1 MKKLF
6 LLIVLFVFIGSHTL
20 LAQTIVITGTVT
32 SSVAGEG
39 PIPGATVLAKGTT
52 LGALTD
58 VNGKFSITVPSS
70 VTTLIFSYIGMK
82 SQEVIIGGRTVIN
95 STLESDLVGL
105 SEVVV
110 SAFGIKRNPNEIG
123 AAITKVDA
131 GLITQAK
138 ATNAASAL
146 SGKVAGLQIN
156 TVNAGV
162 NPDVRVLL
170 RGNRSFLGN
179 NQALLVLDGIP
190 VNLSYLA
197 TLNPN
202 DIESMN
208 ILKGGNA
215 AALFGSE
222 AANGVIVVT
231 TKGGSRDKTTIQFSN
246 TTTFDKVAY
255 FPKLQ
260 DRFGSGSSADGY
272 GNPIYDPFE
281 NQCWGP
287 EFDGLPVQIGLD
299 DENGAKQMVPYSP
312 RPNEKTDFWDT
323 GLTLQNDISFSSGN
337 ETGTIY
343 LAIQDVQIK
352 GVVPGD
358 EARRDVIRLN
368 ASKNYKGFTATA
380 NLNYTVRTANTSRS
394 GVYWNVMNNPMQIP
408 ITSYKNWDAV
418 YKDASG
424 NPVTNWADIDHYYN
438 AYYPNPYEE
447 LERLRST
454 TRNDY
459 ITGVV
464 TLGQD
469 ITSWLNFQVRSSIA
483 PNFNYFENRS
493 YSRTFSPYG
502 LNMYTLNGRS
512 VSKANINS
520 SMGTGQGFGWRF
532 TNNFLLTLDKK
543 FNDISVRAIA
553 GSETRNSYSRGTQ
566 VAAAALEINNFFNV
580 KNRIGELSIPSG
592 YSYFESWSNSK
603 SMAVFGDLTVGYKN
617 FAYIHASGRN
627 DWTSLLDQSKW
638 SFFYPGVDA
647 SLVLTEM
654 IPNLKNN
661 ILSYA
666 KIRGGV
672 SKVGSI
678 NIGNYALENTFGT
691 AANFPF
697 GALSAYTVSD
707 GLNNRFLEPEFTLS
721 KEIGLDLSFLESRIN
736 TTITAYQTNTTN
748 QTVDMSI
755 SAASGYTS
763 SKINSGEMLNKGL
776 EVELKTTPISTSNLR
791 WDVNLNYSFWY
802 NRVLSLAGDLSEI
815 LIDNSIYAIVDQP
828 YPTIKVTQFARDPQ
842 GRVIVDAKSGTPSID
857 PLTIARGQTAPK
869 HLIGLQTNLS
879 WKNFTFAASADYRGG
894 AVFRANIYYD
904 LLFTGIGELSAAN
917 GRERFVFPNSVI
929 NTGTAADPVYTPN
942 TNITVQEGGVAWWT
956 NTMRSLSYYAVN
968 SADVWKIRELS
979 LAYDIPA
986 STFAFT
992 NNAVKGVRVGLV
1004 GRNLFMFLPKNN
1016 IYTDPEFNAGTGN
1029 AVGYTDSNQTPAT
1042 RSYGFNV
1049 TLTF

>member
-6 LLIVLFVFIGSHTL
+6 LLIVLFVFVSGYTL
-20 LAQTIVITGTVT
+20 LAQTKVITGKVT
-32 SSVAGEG
+32 SSVEGEG
-39 PIPGATVLAKGTT
+39 AIPGVSVSVKGTT
-52 LGALTD
+52 VGAITD
-58 VNGKFSITVPSS
+58 VNGRYSLTAPQNAA
-70 VTTLIFSYIGMK
+70 TLVFSYIGMK
-82 SQEVIIGGRTVIN
+82 RQEVQIGSRSVIDVVM
-95 STLESDLVGL
+95 ESDLLGL
-105 SEVVV
+105 EEVVV
-110 SAFGIKRNPNEIG
+110 SAFGIKRNANEIG
-123 AAITKVDA
+123 AAITRVDA

-179 NQALLVLDGIP
+179 NQALLVLDGIT
-190 VNLSYLA
+190 VNLAYLA

-231 TKGGSRDKTTIQFSN
+231 TKGGSRDQTKIQFSN
-246 TTTFDKVAY
+246 TTTFDKVSY

-260 DRFGSGSSADGY
+260 NKFGSGSSADIY

-287 EFDGLPVQIGLD
+287 EFDGKPVQIGLD
-299 DENGAKQMVPYSP
+299 DENGAKQMVTYSP
-312 RPNEKTDFWDT
+312 RPDDKTNFWNT
-323 GLTLQNDISFSSGN
+323 GLTLQNDVSFSSGN

-343 LAIQDVQIK
+343 LAIQDVKIK

-358 EARRDVIRLN
+358 EARRDVIRIN
-368 ASKNYKGFTATA
+368 ASKSYKGFTASA
-380 NLNYTVRTANTSRS
+380 NFNYTVRTANTSRA
-394 GVYWNVMNNPMQIP
+394 GVYWNVMNTPMQIP
-408 ITSYKNWDAV
+408 LSSYKNWDANLGV
-418 YKDASG
+418 DAAG
-424 NPVTNWADIDHYYN
+424 KPITNWADIDHYYN

-447 LERLRST
+447 LDRLRRE

-459 ITGVV
+459 VTGVV
-464 TLGQD
+464 TLSQD
-469 ITSWLNFQVRSSIA
+469 ITEWLNFQVRSSIA
-483 PNFNYFENRS
+483 PNNNYTEDRS

-502 LNMYTLNGRS
+502 LSMYTLNGRS
-512 VSKANINS
+512 VSKANIPS
-520 SMGTGQGFGWRF
+520 SMGVSQGFGWRF
-532 TNNFLLTLDKK
+532 TNNFLLTFDKK

-553 GSETRNSYSRGTQ
+553 GSETRDSYSRSTANN
-566 VAAAALEINNFFNV
+566 AASLEINDFFNV
-580 KNRIGELSIPSG
+580 KNRVGELGGS
-592 YSYFESWSNSK
+592 ESWSRQR
-603 SMAVFGDLTVGYKN
+603 SMAAFGDLTIGYKN

-627 DWTSLLDQSKW
+627 DWTSLLDKTKW

-654 IPNLKNN
+654 VPSLKNN

-666 KIRGGV
+666 KIRGGI

-678 NIGNYALENTFGT
+678 NIDNYSLENTFST
-691 AANFPF
+691 ASNFPF
-697 GALSAYTVSD
+697 GSLSAYTVAD

-721 KEIGLDLSFLESRIN
+721 REIGLDLSFLQSRIN
-736 TTITAYQTNTTN
+736 TSITAYQTNTTN

-755 SAASGYTS
+755 SRASGYSS
-763 SKINSGEMLNKGL
+763 SKINSGEMLNKGI
-776 EVELKTTPISTSNLR
+776 EVEFKTTPVVTNNLR
-791 WDVNLNYSFWY
+791 WDVNFNYSYWY
-802 NRVLSLAGDLSEI
+802 NKVVSLAGDLQEI
-815 LIDNSIYAIVDQP
+815 LIGNTAVYAIVGLP
-828 YPTIKVTQFARDPQ
+828 YPTIKVTQFARDPE
-842 GRVIVDAKSGTPSID
+842 GHTIVDAVSGTPSID
-857 PLTIARGQTAPK
+857 PLTIARGQSSPK
-869 HLIGLQTNLS
+869 HLIGVQTNLS

-904 LLFTGIGELSAAN
+904 LLFTGIGDLSAAN

-929 NTGTAADPVYTPN
+929 NTGTAANPVYVPN

-968 SADVWKIRELS
+968 SADVWKIREMS
-979 LAYDIPA
+979 LIYDVPA
-986 STFAFT
+986 SVFAFT
-992 NNAVKGVRVGLV
+992 KNTIKGFRVGLV

-1016 IYTDPEFNAGTGN
+1016 IYADPEFNAGTGN
-1029 AVGYTDSNQTPAT
+1029 AVGFTNSDQTPAT

>member
-1 MKKLF
+1 MKKLS
-6 LLIVLFVFIGSHTL
+6 LLIVLFVISVSALF
-20 LAQTIVITGTVT
+20 AQTIVITGTVT
-32 SSVAGEG
+32 SAVAGEG
-39 PIPGATVLAKGTT
+39 AIPGVTVQAKGTT
-52 LGALTD
+52 LGANTD
-58 VNGKFSITVPSS
+58 VNGKYSVTVPKNA
-70 VTTLIFSYIGMK
+70 TTLVFSYIGMK
-82 SQEVIIGGRTVIN
+82 KQEVEIAGKTVIN
-95 STLESDLVGL
+95 VVLEPDLLGL
-105 SEVVV
+105 NEVVV
-110 SAFGIKRNPNEIG
+110 SAFGIKRNANEIG
-123 AAITKVDA
+123 SAITKVDA
-131 GLITQAK
+131 SLLTQAK

-190 VNLSYLA
+190 VNLAYLA

-208 ILKGGNA
+208 VLKGGNA

-260 DRFGSGSSADGY
+260 DRFGSGSSADTY

-287 EFDGLPVQIGLD
+287 EFDGSQVQLGLD
-299 DENGAKQMVPYSP
+299 DENGKKQMVTYSP
-312 RPNEKTDFWDT
+312 RANEKTDFWNT
-323 GLTLQNDISFSSGN
+323 GLTLQNDVSFSSGN

-343 LAIQDVQIK
+343 LAVQDVKIK

-368 ASKNYKGFTATA
+368 ASKSYKGFTASA
-380 NLNYTVRTANTSRS
+380 NFNYTVRTSNTSRS
-394 GVYWNVMNNPMQIP
+394 GVYWNVMNTPMQVP
-408 ITSYKNWDAV
+408 LTSYSNWDAV
-418 YKDASG
+418 LTDAAGKS
-424 NPVTNWADIDHYYN
+424 VTNWADINHYYN

-447 LERLRST
+447 LERFRADNRS
-454 TRNDY
+454 DY
-459 ITGVV
+459 FTGVV
-464 TLGQD
+464 TLSQD
-469 ITSWLNFQVRSSIA
+469 ITKWLNFSVRSSIA
-483 PNFNYFENRS
+483 PNNSYYENRN

-502 LNMYTLNGRS
+502 IQMYTENGRAI
-512 VSKANINS
+512 SKANFVS
-520 SMGTGQGFGWRF
+520 TMGTGQGFGWRF
-532 TNNFLLTLDKK
+532 TNNFLLTFDKK

-553 GSETRNSYSRGTQ
+553 GAETRDSYSRSTN
-566 VAAAALEINNFFNV
+566 VSAAALEINDFFNV
-580 KNRIGELSIPSG
+580 KNRIGNMG
-592 YSYFESWSNSK
+592 GDESWSNLRSQ
-603 SMAVFGDLTVGYKN
+603 AVFGDVTVGYKN
-617 FAYIHASGRN
+617 FAYIHGSLRN
-627 DWTSLLDQSKW
+627 DWTSLLDKSNW

-654 IPNLKNN
+654 IPSIKND

-672 SKVGSI
+672 SKVGAI
-678 NIGNYALENTFGT
+678 NIGNYSLENTFGT
-691 AANFPF
+691 AANFPY
-697 GALSAYTVSD
+697 GSISAYTVSD
-707 GLNNRFLEPEFTLS
+707 GLNNRYLEPEFTLS
-721 KEIGLDLSFLESRIN
+721 KEIGLDLSFLNSRIN

-755 SAASGYTS
+755 SRASGYTS
-763 SKINSGEMLNKGL
+763 SKINSGEMLNKGI
-776 EVELKTTPISTSNLR
+776 EVEVKTTPIVTNDFR
-791 WDVNLNYSFWY
+791 WDVNFNYSYWY
-802 NRVLSLAGDLSEI
+802 NEVVSLAGDLKEI
-815 LIDNSIYAIVDQP
+815 SIGNTIYAMLGES
-828 YPTIKVTQFARDPQ
+828 YPSIKVTRFQQDDQ
-842 GRVIVDAKSGTPSID
+842 GRTIVDAKSGTPSID
-857 PLTIARGQTAPK
+857 PLTYLRGQTAPK
-869 HLIGLQTNLS
+869 HLVGIQTNLTY
-879 WKNFTFAASADYRGG
+879 KNFTFAASADYRGG

-917 GRERFVFPNSVI
+917 GRERFVYPNSVI
-929 NTGTAADPVYTPN
+929 SDGNGGYTPN
-942 TNITVQEGGVAWWT
+942 TNVTVQEGGVAWWT
-956 NTMRSLSYYAVN
+956 NTMRSLSYYSVN

-979 LAYDIPA
+979 LAYDVPA
-986 STFAFT
+986 TVFAFT